1 MNKLEDELRRNYLS
15 GHSQHVSGT
24 VYQDMRVLWP
34 YFEENYAFL
43 LDLPRDVRI
52 LEIGSGSGSLIAWL
66 ADHGFSNLTGLD
78 ISQQEVDRAK
88 EHGLPLVCAD
98 AHDYLKDQADSS
110 IHVLIAKAVFE
121 HMHKQ
126 DGADLLEAATR
137 VLSRQGGMVVL
148 DVPNMD
154 WMLSNHERYMDLT
167 HHVGYT
173 RESLS
178 QMLRLYFDSVEV
190 QGSREPVESTFSWL
204 RVRLVKP
211 LVIRLL
217 RFFFRIMGEG
227 AANILF
233 ESRSIVGVGKLGRS
247 E

>member
-1 MNKLEDELRRNYLS
+1 MNRLQDELRRNYLS
-15 GHSQHVSGT
+15 GHSQYVSGT
-24 VYQDMRVLWP
+24 VYQNLQVLWP

-43 LDLPRDVRI
+43 LDLPRDANI
-52 LEIGSGSGSLIAWL
+52 LEIGSGSGALIAWL
-66 ADHGFSNLTGLD
+66 VDHGFSNLTGLD

-88 EHGLPLVCAD
+88 ERGLPLVCSD
-98 AHDYLKDQADSS
+98 AHEYLTELADSS
-110 IHVLIAKAVFE
+110 IDVLIAKAVFE
-121 HMHKQ
+121 HMPKQ
-126 DGADLLEAATR
+126 EGADLLKETTR
-137 VLSRQGGMVVL
+137 VLNPKGGMVVL

-154 WMLSNHERYMDLT
+154 WVLSNHERYMDLT

-178 QMLRLYFDSVEV
+178 QMLRLYFDAVEV
-190 QGSREPVESTFSWL
+190 NGSLEPAESATSWL

-211 LVIRLL
+211 VLVRLL

-247 E
+247 A